1 MMLNK
6 YKKLLSVILI
16 VYITSILIGCSK
28 KDLGDKYVS
37 NEDAQYMFMQSSLDK
52 YIAKSDSGY
61 YFANGLYLYYADK
74 ESMKPVILCD
84 KPNCLHDR
92 ETDPYKKPECNAYIG
107 SQSNNLLTI
116 YDNNIY
122 YYGVNEKDNFEKYIF
137 RIGLDGNDRKAV
149 AKIGDNVNS
158 MAIHRG
164 KLYYS
169 TYEDVPS
176 SEKKYEGEKIAKLIE
191 YDFLKSSSKPKIIK
205 EFKNIDGG
213 ISYIIPFGNTV
224 YFNEYTF
231 DDSSYGLDSKIQIYD
246 IKNKKIDKLYDYK
259 ESIYTIFKENI
270 IFSAAIEENGEY
282 KRDPH
287 VYICDLDGGNKR
299 LLFNEEIVENFYS
312 DNKYIYFDNARLIK
326 DNNLERLL
334 TVMNENGEIVD
345 KININEVRP
354 SFNFVGSD
362 GENLFIK
369 YEDEEKAYIKYIDIN
384 KIGTG
389 EAKLETLFEI
399 EKKYIN
405 YDVIYKK

>member
-1 MMLNK
+1 MLKK

-16 VYITSILIGCSK
+16 LYITNILIGCSK
-28 KDLGDKYVS
+28 KDLGDNYVS

-61 YFANGLYLYYADK
+61 YFVNGLYLYYADK
-74 ESMKPVILCD
+74 ETMKPVILCD
-84 KPNCLHDR
+84 KPNCLHDK
-92 ETDPYKKPECNAYIG
+92 ETDPHKKPECNAFIG
-107 SQSNNLLTI
+107 SESNNLLTI
-116 YDNNIY
+116 YDNHIY
-122 YYGVNEKDNFEKYIF
+122 YYGVNAKDNFEKYIF
-137 RIGLDGNDRKAV
+137 RIGLDGNDKKAV
-149 AKIGDNVNS
+149 AKIGDNVTS

-169 TYEDVPS
+169 NYEDIPS
-176 SEKKYEGEKIAKLIE
+176 SDRKYEGEKIAKLNE
-191 YDFLKSSSKPKIIK
+191 YDFLKSSSKPKVIK
-205 EFKNIDGG
+205 EFKNIDGA
-213 ISYIIPFGNTV
+213 ISYIIPLGNKV

-259 ESIYTIFKENI
+259 ESIYRIFKDNI

-299 LLFNEEIVENFYS
+299 LLFNEEIEENFYS

-326 DNNLERLL
+326 DNDLERLL
-334 TVMNENGEIVD
+334 TVRNEDGEIVD
-345 KININEVRP
+345 KININGIRP
-354 SFNFVGSD
+354 SFNFAGSD
-362 GENLFIK
+362 GEKLFIK
-369 YEDEEKAYIKYIDIN
+369 YEDEEKSYIKYIDIN

-399 EKKYIN
+399 EKKYMN
-405 YDVIYKK
+405 YEYIYIK